1 MAERIVK
8 FETQNREAHKALFQ
22 SKYKFLEKL
31 RETCHEKYGN
41 LKSIFRARMNFVF
54 AHWGAA
60 YMRNGNT
67 IKSGQVDFIPHW
79 WKNVQGTFFVQF
91 VQKACIV

>member
-8 FETQNREAHKALFQ
+8 FETQNREAHKALFR

-31 RETCHEKYGN
+31 RETCHEKSGN

-54 AHWGAA
+54 AH
-60 YMRNGNT
+60 
-67 IKSGQVDFIPHW
+67 
-79 WKNVQGTFFVQF
+79 
-91 VQKACIV
+91 

>member
-8 FETQNREAHKALFQ
+8 FETQNREAHKALFR
-22 SKYKFLEKL
+22 SKYKFFEKL

-54 AHWGAA
+54 AH
-60 YMRNGNT
+60 
-67 IKSGQVDFIPHW
+67 
-79 WKNVQGTFFVQF
+79 
-91 VQKACIV
+91 